1 MSLLAK
7 EINVKVLFFSQ
18 TSKFHELA
26 FYDKK
31 KKITFEKIINSLKTT
46 VF

>member
-1 MSLLAK
+1 MSLLVAK
-7 EINVKVLFFSQ
+7 INVKVMFFSQ
-18 TSKFHELA
+18 TSKFHKLA